1 MQKKIINY
9 KFKKFNTYNNK
20 ELIAASRVIKS
31 GNLSGFIASKK
42 QGLAGGYFVEKFER
56 KVEKFLK

>member
-31 GNLSGFIASKK
+31 GDCQVLLQVKTRLSG
-42 QGLAGGYFVEKFER
+42 YCR
-56 KVEKFLK
+56 KI

>member
-1 MQKKIINY
+1 MHIIIINPP
-9 KFKKFNTYNNK
+9 
-20 ELIAASRVIKS
+20 SRVIKS

-56 KVEKFLK
+56 KVEKFLSKTCDLS